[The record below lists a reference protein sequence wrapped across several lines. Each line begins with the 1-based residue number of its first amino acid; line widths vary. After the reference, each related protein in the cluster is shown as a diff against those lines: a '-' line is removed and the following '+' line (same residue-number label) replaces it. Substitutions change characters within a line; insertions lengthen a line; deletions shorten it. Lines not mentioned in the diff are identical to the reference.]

1 MKVAAGFVI
10 FRFVN
15 NIEYL
20 LLQAS
25 NGLHHWTPPK
35 GHVDPGETDIMVT
48 AFRETLEE
56 SGLTKDDLKVYEG
69 CKTTMHYMVNNKP
82 KEVHYF
88 LAELI
93 KPNAEVILSHE
104 HQDFKWL
111 GLSEAC
117 EIVAFEK
124 LQNMFKEFEEWIT
137 NKKNESKNLK

>member
-10 FRFVN
+10 FRVVN

-20 LLQAS
+20 LLQTS
-25 NGLHHWTPPK
+25 NGIHHWTPPK

-56 SGLTKDDLKVYEG
+56 SGLTKDDLKVYED
-69 CKTTMHYMVNNKP
+69 CKTTLHYKVNNKP

-88 LAELI
+88 LAELVNP
-93 KPNAEVILSHE
+93 KAKVILSDE

-117 EIVAFEK
+117 EIVAFEE
-124 LQNMFKEFEEWIT
+124 LQNTLKECEKCII
-137 NKKNESKNLK
+137 NKKSESKNLK